1 MFPRL
6 DILSPLG
13 TGMLDSLV
21 FRIDHGHANDV
32 CGVFGG
38 TRGTVIV
45 VAVTFDVQFGFPPVD
60 FSFRLRWRRSVVLR
74 LGPVRVRPVIV

>member
-21 FRIDHGHANDV
+21 FRLDHVHANDV
-32 CGVFGG
+32 CGVFGS
-38 TRGTVIV
+38 TRGTIIV
-45 VAVTFDVQFGFPPVD
+45 VAVAFDVQFGFPPID
-60 FSFRLRWRRSVVLR
+60 FSFRLRWRRSVVL
-74 LGPVRVRPVIV
+74 

>member
-6 DILSPLG
+6 DIWSPLG

-21 FRIDHGHANDV
+21 FRIDHVHANDV

-38 TRGTVIV
+38 IRGAVMV
-45 VAVTFDVQFGFPPVD
+45 VAVALDVQFGFPPID
-60 FSFRLRWRRSVVLR
+60 FSFRLRWRRSVIL
-74 LGPVRVRPVIV
+74 

>member
-21 FRIDHGHANDV
+21 FRIQHIHADDV

-38 TRGTVIV
+38 IVMTV
-45 VAVTFDVQFGFPPVD
+45 AFDVQFGFPPND
-60 FSFRLRWRRSVVLR
+60 LSFRLLWRRSSVL
-74 LGPVRVRPVIV
+74 

>member
-6 DILSPLG
+6 DIWSPLG

-21 FRIDHGHANDV
+21 FRIDHGHANNV

-38 TRGTVIV
+38 ARGTIIV
-45 VAVTFDVQFGFPPVD
+45 VAVALDVQFGFPPID
-60 FSFRLRWRRSVVLR
+60 FSFRLRWRGSFVL
-74 LGPVRVRPVIV
+74 

>member
-21 FRIDHGHANDV
+21 FRLDHVHANDV

-38 TRGTVIV
+38 TRGTIIV
-45 VAVTFDVQFGFPPVD
+45 VTVAFDVQFGFPPND
-60 FSFRLRWRRSVVLR
+60 FSFHLLWRRSSVL
-74 LGPVRVRPVIV
+74 